1 MLIALAII
9 CAVCEAF
16 FTAMEVALGALSRAR
31 LRALIEDEDEI
42 RNNETRNNESRNNES
57 RNSESHGSE
66 TPVNEKTEANS
77 SASTRQRAGRL
88 LHLLEHSE
96 RLTLAFIIVTS
107 LSLWAAGALL
117 TWQVLSANW
126 PLWTLPIL
134 LIAVLVVAEVLPLLV
149 AARNPEGIAL
159 RSVNLIERSM
169 RLLSPLIWLLG
180 GMARGVARLWGV
192 SDESSPQV
200 SAGELRQALQAA
212 VEEGVIQSEER
223 EMLQGALDFRDKN
236 VHEVM
241 TPRIDI
247 IGVPAEMSLREVLR
261 VAMKAG
267 HSRLPVYEGSLDKIT
282 GIIATKDLIPHLRP
296 GAEDSSANLCA
307 RDVVRPAFYLPES
320 KRIASALEDLRR
332 QRTLL
337 AIIVDADG
345 GTAGIVT
352 LEDLLEEIVGDIE
365 DEYDEITADLRIA
378 PDTAAALEA
387 AAVNPEAE
395 NLETQVAEVQG
406 AAILAPGAKTVREVE
421 KFWQHAFGEHAL
433 LCGVPARD
441 RDTIITAAA
450 PSQSLASLA
459 LELFDGVPQ
468 TGDHVALGQIFL
480 SAPDREN
487 PENASATATL
497 DLQISAMN
505 GPRIEE
511 MRIEK
516 IALENVE
523 N

>member
-1 MLIALAII
+1 MLIALAVM
-9 CAVCEAF
+9 CAVCEAL

-31 LRALIEDEDEI
+31 LRALIEDEDE
-42 RNNETRNNESRNNES
+42 TRGSDN
-57 RNSESHGSE
+57 RNSEKSE
-66 TPVNEKTEANS
+66 AAAN
-77 SASTRQRAGRL
+77 ASLATRRRAARL

-96 RLTLAFIIVTS
+96 NLTLAFIIVTS

-117 TWQVLSANW
+117 TWQVMSANW
-126 PLWTLPIL
+126 PLWILPLL
-134 LIAVLVVAEVLPLLV
+134 LIAVLFVAEVLPLLV

-159 RSVNLIERSM
+159 RSVGLIERSV
-169 RLLSPLIWLLG
+169 RLLAPLIWLLG
-180 GMARGVARLWGV
+180 GVARGVARLWGAR
-192 SDESSPQV
+192 SDSSPQV
-200 SAGELRQALQAA
+200 SAGELRQALQTA

-223 EMLQGALDFRDKN
+223 EMLQGALDFRDKT

-247 IGVPAEMSLREVLR
+247 IGVPADLPLREVLR

-267 HSRLPVYEGSLDKIT
+267 HSRLPVYEGSLDKII

-296 GAEDSSANLCA
+296 HSESSAAQASVLCA
-307 RDVVRPAFYLPES
+307 REVLRPAFYLPES

-337 AIIVDADG
+337 AVIVDADG
-345 GTAGIVT
+345 GTAGVVT
-352 LEDLLEEIVGDIE
+352 LEDLLEEIVGEIE
-365 DEYDEITADLRIA
+365 DEYDEISAELRVA

-387 AAVNPEAE
+387 AAVKPEDEDKDA
-395 NLETQVAEVQG
+395 QIAEVQG

-421 KFWQHAFGEHAL
+421 KFWHHAFGEYAL
-433 LCGVPARD
+433 LCGTPARD
-441 RDTIITAAA
+441 NDAATTAAS

-468 TGDHVALGQIFL
+468 TGDHVALGQVFSIE
-480 SAPDREN
+480 PDREKL
-487 PENASATATL
+487 EKSAAL
-497 DLQISAMN
+497 AALELQISAMS

-516 IALENVE
+516 VGLKND
-523 N
+523 

>member
-1 MLIALAII
+1 MLIALAVI
-9 CAVCEAF
+9 CAVCEAL

-31 LRALIEDEDEI
+31 LRALIEDEDE
-42 RNNETRNNESRNNES
+42 TRSSDN
-57 RNSESHGSE
+57 RNSEKSE
-66 TPVNEKTEANS
+66 AAAAALVI
-77 SASTRQRAGRL
+77 TRRRATHL

-96 RLTLAFIIVTS
+96 NLTLAFIIVTS

-126 PLWTLPIL
+126 PLWTLPVL
-134 LIAVLVVAEVLPLLV
+134 LIAVLFVAEVLPLLV

-159 RSVNLIERSM
+159 RSVGLIERSV

-180 GMARGVARLWGV
+180 GVARGVARLWGV
-192 SDESSPQV
+192 RSDSSPQV

-223 EMLQGALDFRDKN
+223 EMLQGALDFRDKT

-247 IGVPAEMSLREVLR
+247 IGVLADLPLREVLR

-267 HSRLPVYEGSLDKIT
+267 HSRLPVYEGSLDKII

-296 GAEDSSANLCA
+296 HSESSTALCA
-307 RDVVRPAFYLPES
+307 REVLRPAFYLPEN

-337 AIIVDADG
+337 AVIVDADG
-345 GTAGIVT
+345 GTAGVVT
-352 LEDLLEEIVGDIE
+352 LEDLLEEIVGEIE
-365 DEYDEITADLRIA
+365 DEYDEISAELRVA

-387 AAVNPEAE
+387 AAVKPEDEDKDA
-395 NLETQVAEVQG
+395 QIAEVQG

-421 KFWQHAFGEHAL
+421 KFWHHAFGEYAL
-433 LCGVPARD
+433 LCGTPARD
-441 RDTIITAAA
+441 NDALTTAAS

-468 TGDHVALGQIFL
+468 TGDRVALGQIF
-480 SAPDREN
+480 SIAPDREKLEKTV
-487 PENASATATL
+487 PLAVL

-516 IALENVE
+516 IALEND
-523 N
+523 

>member
-1 MLIALAII
+1 MLIALAVI
-9 CAVCEAF
+9 CAVCEAM

-31 LRALIEDEDEI
+31 LRALIEDEDEA
-42 RNNETRNNESRNNES
+42 RHSEKHEAVANASSPEAPAETK
-57 RNSESHGSE
+57 
-66 TPVNEKTEANS
+66 VAN
-77 SASTRQRAGRL
+77 ASVATRQRAARL

-96 RLTLAFIIVTS
+96 NLTLAFIIVTS

-117 TWQVLSANW
+117 TWQVVSADW

-134 LIAVLVVAEVLPLLV
+134 LIAVLFVAEVLPLLV

-159 RSVNLIERSM
+159 RSVNLIERSV
-169 RLLSPLIWLLG
+169 RLLWPLIWLLG

-192 SDESSPQV
+192 RGDSTPQV
-200 SAGELRQALQAA
+200 TAGELRQALEAA

-223 EMLQGALDFRDKN
+223 EMLQGALDFRDKT

-247 IGVPAEMSLREVLR
+247 IGVPAELPLRDVLR

-267 HSRLPVYEGSLDKIT
+267 HSRLPVYEGSLDKII

-296 GAEDSSANLCA
+296 HSISSAEMCA
-307 RDVVRPAFYLPES
+307 RDCLRPAFYLHES

-337 AIIVDADG
+337 AVIVDADG
-345 GTAGIVT
+345 GTAGVVT
-352 LEDLLEEIVGDIE
+352 LEDLLEEIVGEIE
-365 DEYDEITADLRIA
+365 DEYDEVSAELRVA

-387 AAVNPEAE
+387 GIDPDADDEEVSG
-395 NLETQVAEVQG
+395 LEVQG
-406 AAILAPGAKTVREVE
+406 AAILAPSAKTVREVE
-421 KFWQHAFGEHAL
+421 KFWHHAFGEYAL
-433 LCGVPARD
+433 LCASPPRDGGALTVAATPA
-441 RDTIITAAA
+441 
-450 PSQSLASLA
+450 QSLASLA

-468 TGDHVALGQIFL
+468 TGDRIALGQVF
-480 SAPDREN
+480 SGAPDREN
-487 PENASATATL
+487 PAKSTALATL

-511 MRIEK
+511 VRIEK
-516 IALENVE
+516 IELSAQSA
-523 N
+523 